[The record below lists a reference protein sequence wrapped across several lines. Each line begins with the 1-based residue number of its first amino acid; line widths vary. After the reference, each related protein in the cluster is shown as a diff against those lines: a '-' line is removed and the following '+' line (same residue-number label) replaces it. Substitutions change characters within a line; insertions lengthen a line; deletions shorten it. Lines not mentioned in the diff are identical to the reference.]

1 MSHDSHAIGPVLTR
15 VFDGARLTTDEAR
28 GVMGRLMDGELSQM
42 QAAALLAALR
52 TRGETVEEIV
62 GFAQAMRERAV
73 RVPVRVDGPLLDTC
87 GTGGTGVS
95 TINVSTTAT
104 FVAAAGGVR
113 IAKHGNRGVTKRSG
127 SADVLEALGVRLD
140 LGPERLAEAIEEVG
154 MGFIFARAHH
164 PAMRFVA
171 PIRADLQARTIFNNL
186 GPLTN
191 PAGATHQLH
200 GRVRRRLDRAAGRG
214 ARAGWAS
221 SGRWWSTA
229 TGSTTWRCRGRRASA
244 SSTPTAASRPTTV
257 TPEDL
262 GVAPAPLEAI
272 LGGDAGENAAV
283 ARAILAGRSGD
294 RGATWWRSA
303 PAPRSTSPSAS
314 PDLAAGVRAGP
325 RAARSGAGLE
335 VLERYA
341 AFTRPAELPRARVP
355 AIARQRTH
363 AARGRVTR

>member
-62 GFAQAMRERAV
+62 GFAQAMRDRAV

-104 FVAAAGGVR
+104 FVAAAGGAR

-140 LGPERLAEAIEEVG
+140 LEPERLAQAVDEVG
-154 MGFIFARAHH
+154 MAFIFARTHH

-191 PAGATHQLH
+191 PAGATHQLM
-200 GRVRRRLDRAAGRG
+200 GVYDPTWTEPLARVLG
-214 ARAGWAS
+214 ALGL
-221 SGRWWSTA
+221 
-229 TGSTTWRCRGRRASA
+229 RRALVVHGDGLDDLALSG
-244 SSTPTAASRPTTV
+244 PSRISELHPSGHVETHDV
-257 TPEDL
+257 TPEAL
-262 GVAPAPLEAI
+262 GVARAPLDAI
-272 LGGDAGENAAV
+272 LGGDATENAAV
-283 ARAILAGRSGD
+283 ARDILAGRE
-294 RGATWWRSA
+294 RG
-303 PAPRSTSPSAS
+303 PRRDVVALCAGAALYLAERS
-314 PDLAAGVRAGP
+314 PDLASGVR
-325 RAARSGAGLE
+325 RAFELLDAGAGLE

-341 AFTRPAELPRARVP
+341 AFTRVA
-355 AIARQRTH
+355 
-363 AARGRVTR
+363 

>member
-1 MSHDSHAIGPVLTR
+1 MNGASDQVGVLLAR
-15 VFDGARLTTDEAR
+15 VFDGARLSTDEAR

-52 TRGETVEEIV
+52 TRGETVDEIV

-73 RVPVRVDGPLLDTC
+73 HVPVRVDGPLLDTC

-104 FVAAAGGVR
+104 FVAAAGGAR

-140 LGPERLAEAIEEVG
+140 LTPERLAEAVAEVG
-154 MGFIFARAHH
+154 MAFVFARTHH

-191 PAGATHQLH
+191 PAGATHQLL
-200 GRVRRRLDRAAGRG
+200 GVYDAAWTVPIAEVLRG
-214 ARAGWAS
+214 LGL
-221 SGRWWSTA
+221 
-229 TGSTTWRCRGRRASA
+229 RRALVVHGDGLDDLALSGPSHVA
-244 SSTPTAASRPTTV
+244 ELHEDGRIDAYQV
-257 TPEDL
+257 TPEEL
-262 GVAPAPLEAI
+262 GVERAPLDAI
-272 LGGDAGENAAV
+272 LGGDAEHNARV
-283 ARAILAGRSGD
+283 AREVLAGRLRD
-294 RGATWWRSA
+294 ARADVVALGAGA
-303 PAPRSTSPSAS
+303 ALYLAGIA
-314 PDLAAGVRAGP
+314 PDLAAGVARAHELL
-325 RAARSGAGLE
+325 ADGAGLA

-341 AFTRPAELPRARVP
+341 AFT
-355 AIARQRTH
+355 H
-363 AARGRVTR
+363 AA